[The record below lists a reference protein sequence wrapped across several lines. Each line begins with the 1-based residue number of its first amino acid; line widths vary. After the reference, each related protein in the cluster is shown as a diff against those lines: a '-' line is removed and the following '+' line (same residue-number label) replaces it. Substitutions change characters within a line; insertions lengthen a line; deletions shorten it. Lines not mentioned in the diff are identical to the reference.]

1 MALVQPATLAD
12 LQKEIHTLFSNGVDY
27 PSADEEDYQVRTALL
42 NTAAQTWQDTD
53 GIDWEELFDVK
64 ADQVIP
70 TGAGDFQL
78 DLPTTLWRPPKKVK
92 LLQNGNTYNVPVIAQ
107 KRIDDDNLPTA
118 YCYVSGT
125 TGAKKLNFVNI
136 AEQYVGA
143 TVRYRFKRYA
153 TKLVAPTDVLDMSNP
168 NYAVFRVVAI
178 LFQLAHNNTGF
189 TIYHDLAEEAR
200 DSMVSNATIDE
211 IGEGEAEIFDKVRN
225 PGVIGS

>member
-53 GIDWEELFDVK
+53 GIEWEELFDVK
-64 ADQVIP
+64 NDQTIAA
-70 TGAGDFQL
+70 AGDAQL
-78 DLPTTLWRPPKKVK
+78 DCPTTLWRPPKAVK
-92 LLQNGNTYNVPVIAQ
+92 LLLNGNTYRLPLIPQ
-107 KRIDDDNLPTA
+107 KRIDDDGLPA
-118 YCYVSGT
+118 SYCYISGT
-125 TGAKKLNFVNI
+125 TGVKKLNLVGI
-136 AEQYVGA
+136 PADYVGA

-153 TKLVAPTDVLDMSNP
+153 TKLVAPTDALDMANP
-168 NYAVFRVVAI
+168 NYAVFRVVSI

-200 DSMVSNATIDE
+200 DSMISNATLDE
-211 IGEGEAEIFDKVRN
+211 VGDDETEIFDKVRN
-225 PGVIGS
+225 TGVMGS